1 MFNGNYQFYLF
12 QYLLRTVDLRF
23 SNDICLE
30 IDLAEGFAILLLMRL
45 DATHLLDIEE
55 LETDLIEF
63 TSSWP

>member
-1 MFNGNYQFYLF
+1 M
-12 QYLLRTVDLRF
+12 DLRF

-30 IDLAEGFAILLLMRL
+30 IDLAEGFAILLLMRP

-63 TSSWP
+63 TSSWS